1 VQGDLLYAA
10 SSTTVGRLA
19 DEVAGN
25 ALISGGVGGD
35 PAWGKIGLGTH
46 VSGTLPVG
54 NGGTGATTLTGY
66 VFGNGTG
73 AFTASTS
80 IPNAATTAT
89 SANTGS
95 AIVARDGSGN
105 FSAGTITA
113 SLNGNA
119 STATTA
125 ANVNNGALS
134 LAVSGTGLSGSASF
148 TANQSGNSTFTVT
161 SNATNANTGGA
172 IVARDGSGNFSA
184 GTITASLSGNAATA
198 TTAGSISGFNNPTTA
213 ATANTIAYR
222 DASGDI
228 AVRELVMTV
237 AQQTFTPSSLVAIY
251 PTTNQ
256 AVKVDAT
263 GARAFLNVPTRT
275 GGDAS
280 GTWGINITGSAGS
293 ATSATFLNSS
303 NYINQTGS
311 AGSWNADFQNTPA
324 GTTRYSGDVGANGT
338 NGPGG
343 SWWIQQNFRH
353 TNSSNFW
360 GTQVAWGWEDNANR
374 LATRNVTG
382 GSFGGWVYYLNSS
395 NFTSFAMPS
404 GSSATNSVDVRAPI
418 FYDANNTGY
427 YLDPNSTSQLSYVLA
442 DNWFRPQ
449 GGTGVYW
456 QSYGRGIR
464 AADNEFSYGNIG
476 TYDGG
481 LNGWRG
487 YGIWP
492 NNCIL
497 MSNGGTHGLYSPSG
511 GIWLMQMDTSGNVTF
526 NGNVTAYSDL
536 RLKENVREIDNVVDR
551 RDALAKSAI
560 KYERDGRTRIGYG
573 AQTLRNNGCA
583 EFVMEADDALKL
595 ATGMGTLSVDYGE
608 TAAIL
613 AVTSKMTDDRLA
625 ALEAKVAQLMGV

>member
-1 VQGDLLYAA
+1 
-10 SSTTVGRLA
+10 
-19 DEVAGN
+19 
-25 ALISGGVGGD
+25 
-35 PAWGKIGLGTH
+35 
-46 VSGTLPVG
+46 
-54 NGGTGATTLTGY
+54 
-66 VFGNGTG
+66 
-73 AFTASTS
+73 
-80 IPNAATTAT
+80 
-89 SANTGS
+89 
-95 AIVARDGSGN
+95 
-105 FSAGTITA
+105 
-113 SLNGNA
+113 
-119 STATTA
+119 
-125 ANVNNGALS
+125 
-134 LAVSGTGLSGSASF
+134 
-148 TANQSGNSTFTVT
+148 
-161 SNATNANTGGA
+161 
-172 IVARDGSGNFSA
+172 VARDGSGNFSA